1 MMEKMMARSVRL
13 LFAAAGMSAVAAP
26 AFAQQDAPMQRVEIT
41 GSSIKRATAETA
53 SPVTVINSDEL
64 LRSGK
69 ATVAEYLQTLTV
81 DGAGSLP
88 TGFGSGFAAG
98 STAISLR
105 GLGATSTLVLLNG
118 RRMAPFARADDGQ
131 KSFTDLSTVPMQ
143 IVERIE
149 ILKDGASSLYG
160 ADAIAG
166 VVNIIL
172 RKDFTGLQVRAE
184 TGWSRYDDAKQN
196 KASITYGQG
205 DLDEDKYNWVVNA
218 EYTQSDE
225 LKASDRSSRDWIGHG
240 DIRPWGYGLSTQY
253 AGGYISNGSASPS
266 PTGSLLNPATGQYV
280 SLPGCN
286 QFSKSVQND
295 PRGGC
300 VWHQDQFRSL
310 QPDIESINLYTRGT
324 WQINPNLQAYTELGY
339 SERRTSFTMTPGS
352 TSSTIVFPGT
362 AGQPNQ
368 LINYG
373 NAIVMDASHPQNPY
387 GQDVRLRYSAWDI
400 GASVRNSKNEFNRI
414 VLGLKGT
421 NAGWDWEAGYTRSES
436 KLDLDWSNMLNLKVL
451 QSALGDPTSQYFPY
465 YIGTE
470 ASKNSPALY
479 SALSRNATSHST
491 TRLNVVDFK
500 ASRELPWS
508 LPGGN
513 IGLAIGG
520 EHREEKL
527 NNPSLSGTEDGS
539 INASYTAAF
548 GDTKVSAI
556 YAEALLPVL
565 KTVEVTGALRY
576 DHYDNFN
583 STTPKLGIKWTPV
596 KSFALRGTYTEGFRA
611 PSAAENS
618 TMSQAVGSASAQDL
632 VRCPTVN
639 GVPTP
644 RTGASQSDCSLSISS
659 IKVGN
664 PNLKPEESKGYTLGM
679 VWDPFDGTS
688 LSVDAFKIKRENEIN
703 PVSYAEA
710 ALDPNAVRNDNNL
723 RDANG
728 NVIPN
733 SGTLLVVQ
741 GAYRNSSFTEVKGV
755 DVDVKQR
762 LRLGDYGRATLGLTW
777 THIHSFL
784 RAESDTLQYE
794 FAGTHGNCDTSNCMG
809 TPKNK
814 INATASW
821 DIGAWNFS
829 GIANFR
835 DSIKNIRYEG
845 APCASQF
852 ADGTVAPNGCELA
865 SFTTVDLSTRWNF
878 SKQLTLF
885 ASVSNVFDRVAPL
898 DPLTYGGMSFN
909 PLDNSGAVGRY
920 FKVGAQYK
928 FF

>member
-1 MMEKMMARSVRL
+1 MMEKLMARSVRL
-13 LFAAAGMSAVAAP
+13 LFAAAGMSAAAVP
-26 AFAQQDAPMQRVEIT
+26 ALAQSDAPMQRVEIT

-53 SPVTVINSDEL
+53 SPVTVVNSDEL

-88 TGFGSGFAAG
+88 TSFGSGFAAG

-172 RKDFTGLQVRAE
+172 KKDFTGLTVRGE

-218 EYTQSDE
+218 EYSQSDE
-225 LKASDRSSRDWIGHG
+225 LKASERAGRDWIGHG
-240 DIRPWGYGLSTQY
+240 DIRPWGYGLPTQY
-253 AGGYISNGSASPS
+253 AAGYISNGAASPS

-280 SLPGCN
+280 SLPGCA
-286 QFSKSVQND
+286 QFSNSVQGD

-300 VWHQDQFRSL
+300 VWHQDQFRSM
-310 QPDIESINLYTRGT
+310 QPQIESLNLYTRGT
-324 WQINPNLQAYTELGY
+324 WQINPNLQAFTELGY
-339 SERRTSFTMTPGS
+339 SERKTSFTMTPGS
-352 TSSTIVFPGT
+352 TSSTIVFPG
-362 AGQPNQ
+362 ANGGPNQ

-373 NAIVMDASHPQNPY
+373 STILMNAAHPQNPY
-387 GQDVRLRYSAWDI
+387 GQDVRLRYSMWDV
-400 GASVRNSKNEFNRI
+400 GPSVRNAKNAFNRFVI
-414 VLGLKGT
+414 GLKGT
-421 NAGWDWEAGYTRSES
+421 NAGWDWETGFTRSES
-436 KLDLDWSNMLNLKVL
+436 KLDLAWTNMVNMNVLKDALSNP
-451 QSALGDPTSQYFPY
+451 ASQYFPY

-479 SALSRNATSHST
+479 DALRRTATSHST
-491 TRLNVVDFK
+491 TRLTTVDFK
-500 ASRELPWS
+500 ASRELPVA

-527 NNPSLSGTEDGS
+527 SNPSLSGSENGS
-539 INASYTAAF
+539 INSSYTAAF
-548 GDTKVSAI
+548 GDSKVSAV
-556 YAEALLPVL
+556 YMEALLPVW
-565 KTVEVTGALRY
+565 KTVEVTGAVRY
-576 DHYDNFN
+576 DHYENFN
-583 STTPKLGIKWTPV
+583 STTPKLGIKWTPL
-596 KSFALRGTYTEGFRA
+596 KTFALRGTYTEGFRA

-618 TMSQAVGSASAQDL
+618 TLSQAVGSASAQDP

-639 GVPTP
+639 GVPTARP
-644 RTGASQSDCSLSISS
+644 GASQGDCSISISS

-664 PNLKPEESKGYTLGM
+664 PNLQPEESKGYSLGM
-679 VWDPFDGTS
+679 VWDPFEGTS
-688 LSVDAFKIKRENEIN
+688 LSIDAFKIKRENEIN

-710 ALDPNAVRNDNNL
+710 ALSPTAVRNDNNL

-728 NVIPN
+728 NVIQN
-733 SGTLLVVQ
+733 SGTLLVVE
-741 GAYRNSSFTEVKGV
+741 GAYRNSSFTTVEGV
-755 DVDVKQR
+755 DVDIKQR

-777 THIHSFL
+777 THIRKFL
-784 RAESDTLQYE
+784 RAESATLQYE

-814 INATASW
+814 VNVTASW
-821 DIGAWNFS
+821 DVGAWNFS
-829 GIANFR
+829 ATANWR
-835 DSIKNIRYEG
+835 DSMKNIRYEG

-852 ADGTVAPNGCELA
+852 ANGTVAPGNCELA
-865 SFTTVDLSTRWNF
+865 SFTTVDLSTRFNVSKNF
-878 SKQLTLF
+878 TLF
-885 ASVSNVFDRVAPL
+885 ASVSNLFDRVAPL

-920 FKVGAQYK
+920 FKFGAQYK

>member
-1 MMEKMMARSVRL
+1 MARSVRL
-13 LFAAAGMSAVAAP
+13 LFAAAGVGAALP
-26 AFAQQDAPMQRVEIT
+26 ALAQTQDAPLQRVEIT
-41 GSSIKRATAETA
+41 GSSIKRASAETA

-88 TGFGSGFAAG
+88 TSFGSGFAAG

-172 RKDFTGLQVRAE
+172 KKDFTGLQVRAE

-205 DLDEDKYNWVVNA
+205 DLDENKYNWVVNA
-218 EYTQSDE
+218 EYSKSDE
-225 LKASDRSSRDWIGHG
+225 LKAADRSGRDWIGHG
-240 DIRPWGYGLSTQY
+240 DIRPWGYGLGTQY
-253 AGGYISNGSASPS
+253 AGGYISNGAASPS
-266 PTGSLLNPATGQYV
+266 PTGALLNPATGQYV
-280 SLPGCN
+280 SLGGCS
-286 QFSKSVQND
+286 QFSRSVQND

-300 VWHQDQFRSL
+300 VWHQDQFRSM

-324 WQINPNLQAYTELGY
+324 WQINDNLQAFTELGY
-339 SERRTSFTMTPGS
+339 SERKTSFTMTPGS
-352 TSSTIVFPGT
+352 TSSTIVFPG
-362 AGQPNQ
+362 ANGGPNQ

-373 NAIVMDASHPQNPY
+373 STILMAANHPQNPY
-387 GQDVRLRYSAWDI
+387 GAPVRLRYSMWDV
-400 GASVRNSKNEFNRI
+400 GPSVRNAKNEFNRFVI
-414 VLGLKGT
+414 GLKG
-421 NAGWDWEAGYTRSES
+421 NHMGWDWETGFTRSES
-436 KLDLDWSNMLNLKVL
+436 KLDLSWTNMINMNVLKDALSNPN
-451 QSALGDPTSQYFPY
+451 SQFFPY

-479 SALSRNATSHST
+479 DALRRTATSHST
-491 TRLNVVDFK
+491 TRLTTVDFK
-500 ASRELPWS
+500 ATRELPVK

-527 NNPSLSGTEDGS
+527 NNPSLSGSENGS
-539 INASYTAAF
+539 INSSYTAAF
-548 GDTKVSAI
+548 GDTKVSAV
-556 YAEALLPVL
+556 YVEALVPVL
-565 KTVEVTGALRY
+565 KSVEVTGALRY

-618 TMSQAVGSASAQDL
+618 TMSQAVGSASAQDP
-632 VRCPTVN
+632 VRCPTDPAT
-639 GVPTP
+639 GKPTFRP
-644 RTGASQSDCSLSISS
+644 GASQTDCSISISS
-659 IKVGN
+659 IKIGN

-688 LSVDAFKIKRENEIN
+688 LAIDAFKIKRENEIN

-710 ALDPNAVRNDNNL
+710 AQSPTAVRNDNNL
-723 RDANG
+723 KDANG

-733 SGTLLVVQ
+733 SGTLLVVS

-755 DVDVKQR
+755 DLDVKQR
-762 LRLGDYGRATLGLTW
+762 LRLGDWGKATLGLTW

-784 RAESDTLQYE
+784 RAESDTLEYE

-814 INATASW
+814 VNVTASW
-821 DIGAWNFS
+821 DINAWNFS
-829 GIANFR
+829 ATANWR
-835 DSIKNIRYEG
+835 DSMKNIRYEG

-852 ADGTVAPNGCELA
+852 ADGSNAPGGCKLA

-885 ASVSNVFDRVAPL
+885 ASVSNLFDRVAPL

-920 FKVGAQYK
+920 FKFGAQYK

>member
-13 LFAAAGMSAVAAP
+13 LFAAAGMGAAAVP
-26 AFAQQDAPMQRVEIT
+26 ALAQDAPMQRVEIT

-88 TGFGSGFAAG
+88 TSFGSGFAAG

-118 RRMAPFARADDGQ
+118 RRMAPYARADDGQ

-218 EYTQSDE
+218 EYSQSDE
-225 LKASDRSSRDWIGHG
+225 LAASARKNRDWIGHG
-240 DIRPWGYGLSTQY
+240 DIRPWGYGLGTQY
-253 AGGYISNGSASPS
+253 AGGYISNGAASPS
-266 PTGSLLNPATGQYV
+266 PTGALLNPATGQYV
-280 SLPGCN
+280 SLPGCAN
-286 QFSKSVQND
+286 FSKSVQND

-310 QPDIESINLYTRGT
+310 QPEIESINLYTRGT

-339 SERRTSFTMTPGS
+339 SERRSSFTMTPGS
-352 TSSTIVFPGT
+352 TSSTVIFPG
-362 AGQPNQ
+362 QNNVPQ
-368 LINYG
+368 MINYG
-373 NAIVMDASHPQNPY
+373 SLINMDASHPQNPY
-387 GQDVRLRYSAWDI
+387 GQDVRLRYSMFDV
-400 GASVRNSKNEFNRI
+400 GPSVRNAKNTFNRF
-414 VLGLKGT
+414 VVGLKGT
-421 NAGWDWEAGYTRSES
+421 NAGWDWETGFTHSES
-436 KLDLDWSNMLNLKVL
+436 KLDLNWTNMINMQVLNDALSNPN
-451 QSALGDPTSQYFPY
+451 SALFPY
-465 YIGTE
+465 YIGDQ
-470 ASKNSPALY
+470 AGKNSPALY
-479 SALSRNATSHST
+479 AALTRNGVSHST
-491 TRLNVVDFK
+491 TKLNIVDFK
-500 ASRELPWS
+500 ASRELPIA

-520 EHREEKL
+520 EHRQEKL
-527 NNPSLSGTEDGS
+527 DNPSFAGSENGS
-539 INASYTAAF
+539 INSSYTAAF
-548 GDTKVSAI
+548 GDTKVSAVYI
-556 YAEALLPVL
+556 EALAPIL
-565 KTVEVTGALRY
+565 KSVELTGALRY
-576 DHYDNFN
+576 DHYDKFN
-583 STTPKLGIKWTPV
+583 STTPKLGLKWTPV
-596 KSFALRGTYTEGFRA
+596 KTFALRGTYTEGFRA
-611 PSAAENS
+611 PSAAENNPL
-618 TMSQAVGSASAQDL
+618 SQATGSASVQDP
-632 VRCPTVN
+632 VRCPTAAN

-644 RTGASQSDCSLSISS
+644 IAGASQTDCSISISS
-659 IKVGN
+659 IKIGN

-688 LSVDAFKIKRENEIN
+688 LSVDGFKIKRENEIN

-710 ALDPNAVRNDNNL
+710 ATQPGAVRNDNNL
-723 RDANG
+723 KNAAG
-728 NVIPN
+728 QIIPGT
-733 SGTLLVVQ
+733 GTLLVVQ
-741 GAYRNSSFTEVKGV
+741 GAYRNSSFTEVSGV
-755 DVDVKQR
+755 DVDIKQR
-762 LRLGDYGRATLGLTW
+762 LRLGAYGKATIGLTW
-777 THIHSFL
+777 THIASFL
-784 RAESDTLQYE
+784 RAESDTLRYQ

-814 INATASW
+814 LNLTASW

-829 GIANFR
+829 GTANWR
-835 DSIKNIRYEG
+835 DSMKNIRYEG

-852 ADGTVAPNGCELA
+852 ADGSVAPNGCKLA
-865 SFTTVDLSTRWNF
+865 SFTTVDLSTRWNV
-878 SKQLTLF
+878 SKQLTMF
-885 ASVSNVFDRVAPL
+885 ASVANVFDKVAPL

-920 FKVGAQYK
+920 FKFGAQYK